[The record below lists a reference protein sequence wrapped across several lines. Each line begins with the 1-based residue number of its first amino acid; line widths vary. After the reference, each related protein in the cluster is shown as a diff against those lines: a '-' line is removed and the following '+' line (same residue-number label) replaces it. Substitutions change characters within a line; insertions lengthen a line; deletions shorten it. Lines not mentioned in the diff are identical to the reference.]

1 MFFLRILRDPG
12 DGPDLVQI
20 SDETFRRLYE
30 FEGRAAAVSWLVRQG
45 CCPGASATL
54 HDCDYGQAY
63 NINSP
68 TKATGARGP
77 VRR

>member
-20 SDETFRRLYE
+20 SDGAFRRLYE
-30 FEGRAAAVSWLVRQG
+30 FEGREPAVSWLVRQG

-54 HDCDYGQAY
+54 HDCAYGQAY
-63 NINSP
+63 NIN
-68 TKATGARGP
+68 GP
-77 VRR
+77 AEAVG